1 MEKNEI
7 TLDEIQTDCLLM
19 NDVINFF
26 IQNKVDV
33 SECKGSEAEVRIDY
47 IESLYRV
54 SKIFHDLGKYGSLVV
69 KEWKEGE

>member
-19 NDVINFF
+19 NDVIKFF

-33 SECKGSEAEVRIDY
+33 SECHGSEAEVRIDY